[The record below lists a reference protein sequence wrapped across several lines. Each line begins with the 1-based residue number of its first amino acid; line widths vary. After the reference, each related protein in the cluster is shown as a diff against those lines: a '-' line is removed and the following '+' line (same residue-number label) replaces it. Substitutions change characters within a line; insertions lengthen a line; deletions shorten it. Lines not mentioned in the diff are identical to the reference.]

1 MKIAAVVILY
11 HPTGDAI
18 SNIKTY
24 YDWVD
29 KLFVFDNTETKSL
42 IQGDLLQLPKV
53 HLFHDAK
60 NGGIA
65 NRLNAACRL
74 AINEQFDWL
83 LTMDQDTSF
92 EVSTISA
99 YLQCFDQYH
108 RKEEV
113 AMFGTKFS
121 RHDHPISN
129 DCTSTKAEK
138 LITSGSFLNVAVFE
152 KIGGFDEQLF
162 IDGVDYDYCFR
173 AQMAGYSVVQFSNI
187 YIRHTVGNEVY
198 RSSIKTMFL
207 LKKKKE
213 IHSALRCYYMYRN
226 MLYLEEKYKGKDKM
240 YSKQIRGYVL
250 SRIKVTLLYG
260 RNTSKILR
268 YLKLAKSDFKN
279 NRMGKI
285 ENDRLLG

>member
-11 HPTGDAI
+11 HPTEDAI

-29 KLFVFDNTETKSL
+29 KLFVIDNTETKSL
-42 IQGDLLQLPKV
+42 IQDDLSQLPKV
-53 HLFHDAK
+53 SLFHDFE

-65 NRLNAACRL
+65 KRLNAACRL
-74 AINEQFDWL
+74 AIGEQFDWL

-99 YLQCFDQYH
+99 YLECFNEYKG
-108 RKEEV
+108 KEEV

-121 RHDHPISN
+121 RHDQPISD
-129 DCTSTKAEK
+129 DCASVRAEK
-138 LITSGSFLNVAVFE
+138 LITSGSLLNVSLYE

-173 AQMAGYSVVQFSNI
+173 AQMAGYPVVQFPNI

-198 RSSIKTMFL
+198 RSSIKTLFL

-250 SRIKVTLLYG
+250 SRVKVTLLYG
-260 RNTSKILR
+260 RNTRKILQ

-285 ENDRLLG
+285 TNDRVVP